1 MKAAAKKKPTTYT
14 LNGHRAFYLRE
25 ENTIPVAK
33 EREKGKVRV
42 LTVVDL
48 FAGAGGFTLGC
59 VQAGLVPVIAKT
71 KRQFARL
78 SFASSF
84 C

>member
-33 EREKGKVRV
+33 EREQGKVRV
-42 LTVVDL
+42 LTVVHL
-48 FAGAGGFTLGC
+48 FL
-59 VQAGLVPVIAKT
+59 
-71 KRQFARL
+71 RSQFARL
-78 SFASSF
+78 SFARTL